1 MLEQALKDQVK
12 NLFAD
17 LKNDYIFKIVSH
29 PSHPNRDELIT
40 LLQEVSSCSDKVSY
54 TLEDGEGL
62 AFTLVKNGIDSSIV
76 FRAVLRGMSL
86 PLCFWRF
93 LIWTVLERTCQMM

>member
-29 PSHPNRDELIT
+29 PSHPNR
-40 LLQEVSSCSDKVSY
+40 
-54 TLEDGEGL
+54 
-62 AFTLVKNGIDSSIV
+62 
-76 FRAVLRGMSL
+76 
-86 PLCFWRF
+86 
-93 LIWTVLERTCQMM
+93 